1 LTDNWELD
9 LPAQST
15 SFDWDDHLQPT
26 ALVTLPDSQR
36 AELWASAIVFMGH
49 SGDDAS
55 PVFVQLDHQFA
66 LRNPSLPALK
76 LPIPCDLAHRLML
89 ELENV
94 DGRWSVGEWVESA
107 QSIIGS
113 EGISPKT
120 WPERALR
127 VSGGD
132 AGLTR
137 GGQYRMRIVLEP
149 NPERGWSDPMIRSV
163 WPDSIV
169 SDWVAVDVVRS

>member
-1 LTDNWELD
+1 
-9 LPAQST
+9 
-15 SFDWDDHLQPT
+15 
-26 ALVTLPDSQR
+26 
-36 AELWASAIVFMGH
+36 
-49 SGDDAS
+49 
-55 PVFVQLDHQFA
+55 
-66 LRNPSLPALK
+66 
-76 LPIPCDLAHRLML
+76 
-89 ELENV
+89 LENV

-113 EGISPKT
+113 EGIIPKN